1 MLSSVLNSERV
12 VLVNIEI
19 MRAFVSLRQIL
30 ASDAELSRRLDALE
44 SKYDRQFKVVFDA
57 IRQLMSPPV
66 RNRKE
71 IGFTFAGREEVTA
84 SEVSVAGDSRSGTI
98 QSLCGR
104 ALRDGKAF
112 LISAEYRDRFP
123 R

>member
-1 MLSSVLNSERV
+1 VLQSVLNSERV

-19 MRAFVSLRQIL
+19 RRAFVSLRQIL

-44 SKYDRQFKVVFDA
+44 SKYDRQFTVVFDV

-66 RNRKE
+66 LP
-71 IGFTFAGREEVTA
+71 FAGREEVTA

-104 ALRDGKAF
+104 ALRDGQGVF
-112 LISAEYRDRFP
+112 
-123 R
+123 